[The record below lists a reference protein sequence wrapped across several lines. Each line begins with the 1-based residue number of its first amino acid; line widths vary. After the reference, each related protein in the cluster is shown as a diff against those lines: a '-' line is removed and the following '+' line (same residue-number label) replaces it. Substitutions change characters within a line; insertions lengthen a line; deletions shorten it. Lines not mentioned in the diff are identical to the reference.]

1 MNRGLTSGILLSLAA
16 HLLIVFLLPGL
27 SRPVADKMNYIEIE
41 FIQRKETLSLKRV
54 KKVQV
59 KKTGTEL
66 KPLFERAELLG
77 SKRMLQSFIEAE
89 LPPLLSKEK
98 EQVKIEEMPLPGQ
111 ERMLEGFLDKT
122 EDFEKGI
129 PLQDDFPK
137 EAKKLPA
144 EMFSEKEAYKKEL
157 LLKEIREE
165 ALEKKSKAAYEI
177 RGPVS
182 KRRTVVF
189 KPPLPRSAKAEG
201 EIELKFWVLADGM
214 IGRIIPLKRGD
225 PLLEEEAIRYLKK
238 WRFNSLTNDREEE
251 WGIIPIRFVLK

>member
-1 MNRGLTSGILLSLAA
+1 MKRELSSGILLSLAA
-16 HLLIVFLLPGL
+16 HLLIFFLLPGFP
-27 SRPVADKMNYIEIE
+27 RPVVDEMNYIEIE
-41 FIQRKETLSLKRV
+41 FIQRKQTLSLKRV
-54 KKVQV
+54 EKKQA
-59 KKTGTEL
+59 KKSGAEL
-66 KPLFERAELLG
+66 KPLFKRAELLS

-98 EQVKIEEMPLPGQ
+98 EQVRIEEMPLPGQ
-111 ERMLEGFLDKT
+111 ERIAEDFLNKT
-122 EDFEKGI
+122 EDLAKRI

-144 EMFSEKEAYKKEL
+144 EMFREKEAYKKEL
-157 LLKEIREE
+157 LLKEIQKEAEE
-165 ALEKKSKAAYEI
+165 KRSKAVYDI

-182 KRRTVVF
+182 KRRRVVF
-189 KPPLPRSAKAEG
+189 KPPLPGNIRAEG
-201 EIELKFWVLADGM
+201 EIELKFWVLADGT

-238 WRFNSLTNDREEE
+238 WRFNSLANDKEEE